1 MLGLKPKIGRDL
13 SAVDDI
19 AGAPNVALISEN
31 LWRHDFGASPSVLGR
46 RVLID
51 GLQRE
56 IIGVFPAELQFG
68 RNPDV
73 LLPLSEIAKEP
84 WMLKRDYHQG
94 WSGLGRLKPGV
105 TISQATS
112 DLNAIAI
119 DLEKKYPQSN
129 AGRRVRMRP
138 LFETTVG
145 DYRASLNLLVAAVVC
160 VLLIACA
167 NVANLQFA
175 RALARA
181 QRNRGARSARR
192 QPLEYRAATTR
203 RKHIARGHR
212 RSCRSFAD
220 GVVHGCDSRTHTA
233 ERAAVS

>member
-1 MLGLKPKIGRDL
+1 MLI
-13 SAVDDI
+13 
-19 AGAPNVALISEN
+19 N
-31 LWRHDFGASPSVLGR
+31 
-46 RVLID
+46 

-56 IIGVFPAELQFG
+56 IMGVFPAELQFG

-129 AGRRVRMRP
+129 TGG
-138 LFETTVG
+138 E
-145 DYRASLNLLVAAVVC
+145 
-160 VLLIACA
+160 
-167 NVANLQFA
+167 
-175 RALARA
+175 
-181 QRNRGARSARR
+181 
-192 QPLEYRAATTR
+192 
-203 RKHIARGHR
+203 
-212 RSCRSFAD
+212 
-220 GVVHGCDSRTHTA
+220 
-233 ERAAVS
+233 